1 MVLQDLNQGDTA
13 IIAKVKGRGAFRKRI
28 MEMGF
33 VAGKRVTVLRKAPM
47 LDPIEYNVM
56 GYNVSLRNSEASL
69 IEIVDEEEAK
79 GFEIPI
85 WNGISVRPGIV
96 PPGSCM

>member
-1 MVLQDLNQGDTA
+1 MVLQDLNQGESA

-33 VAGKRVTVLRKAPM
+33 VAGKRVTVIRKAPM
-47 LDPIEYNVM
+47 NDPVEYNVM

-69 IEIVDEEEAK
+69 IEIVSEEEAAF
-79 GFEIPI
+79 FEEQI
-85 WNGISVRPGIV
+85 WNGVFETPGRSR
-96 PPGSCM
+96 GRH